1 MSLLYLLGCRTSP
14 RFDFLSVRVVFVFK
28 LLLSFPWLCEEVQCV
43 YLRLHLGSLLNY
55 RHTLS
60 MDYFFLKTSPNTK
73 EKFLMEIKSAT
84 LMNTEM
90 MWESKTT
97 YADIDKV
104 LVVWIEN
111 KTSHNI
117 PLNQSLIQSK
127 VLTLFNLMK
136 VERGEE
142 SAEQF

>member
-1 MSLLYLLGCRTSP
+1 
-14 RFDFLSVRVVFVFK
+14 
-28 LLLSFPWLCEEVQCV
+28 
-43 YLRLHLGSLLNY
+43 
-55 RHTLS
+55 